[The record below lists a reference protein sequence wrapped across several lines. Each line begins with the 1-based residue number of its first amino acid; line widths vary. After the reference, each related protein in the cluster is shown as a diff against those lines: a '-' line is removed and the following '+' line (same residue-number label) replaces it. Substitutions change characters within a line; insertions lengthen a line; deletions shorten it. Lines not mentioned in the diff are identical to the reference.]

1 MLVDGPA
8 LAREAVANLQLLK
21 AKGAP
26 PVILTKARKSDT
38 IWP

>member
-8 LAREAVANLQLLK
+8 LAREGVANLQLLK
-21 AKGAP
+21 AKEAP

-38 IWP
+38 I